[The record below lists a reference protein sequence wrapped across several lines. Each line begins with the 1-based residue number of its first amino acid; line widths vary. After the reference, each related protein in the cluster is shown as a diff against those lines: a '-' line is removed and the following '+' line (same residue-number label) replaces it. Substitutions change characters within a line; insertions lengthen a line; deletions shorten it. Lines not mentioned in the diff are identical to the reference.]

1 MIPELKSLIN
11 NILDDL
17 ESEKDEHA
25 RKDLVSDLRL
35 LINGDTNLTI
45 NVLKEMIKKT
55 RDQRNLLSNEV
66 DRITKNVAV
75 PSSQFVHEIINGC

>member
-1 MIPELKSLIN
+1 MRTSYYMIPEKG
-11 NILDDL
+11 
-17 ESEKDEHA
+17 EHA